1 MSIFDGGH
9 GFTTGPRS
17 LRRRERAESD
27 SQPFGATYL
36 ASDIP
41 TLEDAAD
48 ALSRAGELRHA
59 VALWAIA
66 LRIREAVR
74 HV

>member
-1 MSIFDGGH
+1 MNADK
-9 GFTTGPRS
+9 
-17 LRRRERAESD
+17 RAESP
-27 SQPFGATYL
+27 SKGWGGCYL

-41 TLEDAAD
+41 TLENAAD
-48 ALSRAGELRHA
+48 ALSRAGELKHA

-66 LRIREAVR
+66 LRIREATR